1 MPASQFNE
9 TVTRTVQVRVAWA
22 VALVTVALV
31 ALGVALL
38 PSQEW
43 GLSLEFVSRA
53 VGNSL
58 FILACS
64 VVGLLIVS
72 RRPGNAIGWI
82 YALVAFAL
90 AVGEAAGGYA
100 SRSLP
105 GAAWVA
111 LLPDLM
117 WLVATP
123 LGVAL
128 LLLLFPTGRLSGRR
142 WRPVVW
148 AIVVAT
154 AAAVVG
160 TALTPGPVEFYPQF
174 QNPLGLAGAGPALE
188 VIVQVAFV
196 VLTAGVFA
204 AAGSLIVRW
213 RRARGV
219 ERQQLKWLAY
229 AAAMLVV
236 AQVGASL
243 LPRTLF
249 LVVSM
254 VATLLFPAA
263 TGIAVVRYRLYEID
277 RIINR
282 TLVYGLLTAT
292 LGLVYAELVLVLGQ
306 LLGQDSSLAVAGA
319 TLAVAALFQP
329 ARRRIQQGV
338 DRRFNRRRY
347 DAAQTI
353 EVFSTRLRDQIDLD
367 TLSAEL
373 LAVVDQTMQPT
384 RVSLWL
390 RPSAHGSSGTPAVR
404 YNPLPGPTEHANRP
418 KRLRGLGWKAGSWHG
433 GLKPWDYR
441 GMVPSQPR
449 ERRTGPVFLGTQNP
463 GGGHG
468 A

>member
-1 MPASQFNE
+1 MPASQPSE

-43 GLSLEFVSRA
+43 RLSLEFVSRA

-72 RRPGNAIGWI
+72 RRPGNVIGWI

-90 AVGEAAGGYA
+90 AVGEVAGGYA

-128 LLLLFPTGRLSGRR
+128 LLLLFPTGRLPGRR

-148 AIVVAT
+148 ATVVAT
-154 AAAVVG
+154 VAVVVSS
-160 TALTPGPVEFYPQF
+160 ALTPGPVEFFPQF
-174 QNPLGLAGAGPALE
+174 QNPLGLAGAGPALDL
-188 VIVQVAFV
+188 IVQVGFV
-196 VLTAGVFA
+196 VLTADVFA

-219 ERQQLKWLAY
+219 ERQQMKWLAY

-249 LVVSM
+249 LVVTV

-263 TGIAVVRYRLYEID
+263 TGIAWC
-277 RIINR
+277 
-282 TLVYGLLTAT
+282 AT
-292 LGLVYAELVLVLGQ
+292 GC
-306 LLGQDSSLAVAGA
+306 
-319 TLAVAALFQP
+319 T
-329 ARRRIQQGV
+329 R
-338 DRRFNRRRY
+338 
-347 DAAQTI
+347 
-353 EVFSTRLRDQIDLD
+353 ST
-367 TLSAEL
+367 
-373 LAVVDQTMQPT
+373 
-384 RVSLWL
+384 
-390 RPSAHGSSGTPAVR
+390 GSSTAPWSTDCSLPCSAPSTAV
-404 YNPLPGPTEHANRP
+404 
-418 KRLRGLGWKAGSWHG
+418 S
-433 GLKPWDYR
+433 
-441 GMVPSQPR
+441 S
-449 ERRTGPVFLGTQNP
+449 
-463 GGGHG
+463 
-468 A
+468 